1 MRSQEEVQALLKPL
15 HSRMAR
21 IVLDAWDDWKQKS
34 HEIGNRFARTSAN
47 VVFERIIARAIP
59 EFDSMPGM
67 YIKTGHQTVHFL
79 YQSAVLFRFKKGD
92 ENGLSRNYPTQTAL
106 AFNDQNCDLFGAP
119 GISRIDVVYQLDRL
133 ATRVAD
139 VAVVARHESN
149 VLWSYSILDADAKSA
164 EVISMNPKPLSP
176 VESLVRP
183 KIKQPEQEQN
193 EGKTS

>member
-1 MRSQEEVQALLKPL
+1 MRSQEEVQALLEHLHVPL
-15 HSRMAR
+15 AR
-21 IVLDAWDDWKQKS
+21 IVLGAWEDWKQKA

-47 VVFERIIARAIP
+47 VVFERMIARAIP
-59 EFDSMPGM
+59 EFDPMPGM
-67 YIKTGHQTVHFL
+67 HIKTGHQTVHFL

-92 ENGLSRNYPTQTAL
+92 ERGLSRNYPTQTAL

-133 ATRVAD
+133 ATCVAD

-149 VLWSYSILDADAKSA
+149 VLWSYSILDADAKTA
-164 EVISMNPKPLSP
+164 DVIPMNPKLPSP

-183 KIKQPEQEQN
+183 KIKLPEQEKH
-193 EGKTS
+193 EGKNS

>member
-34 HEIGNRFARTSAN
+34 HEIGSRFARTSAN

-79 YQSAVLFRFKKGD
+79 YQSAVLFRFKRGD
-92 ENGLSRNYPTQTAL
+92 ENGLSRNYPTANGAGLQRSELRSFRCSGHQSHRRGLSTRPTGDARGGCRRGCSPRIKRAL
-106 AFNDQNCDLFGAP
+106 EL
-119 GISRIDVVYQLDRL
+119 LDPR
-133 ATRVAD
+133 R
-139 VAVVARHESN
+139 R
-149 VLWSYSILDADAKSA
+149 
-164 EVISMNPKPLSP
+164 
-176 VESLVRP
+176 R
-183 KIKQPEQEQN
+183 
-193 EGKTS
+193 

>member
-1 MRSQEEVQALLKPL
+1 MRSQEEVQALLAPL
-15 HSRMAR
+15 HSRIAR
-21 IVLDAWDDWKQKS
+21 IVLGAWDDWKQKS

-67 YIKTGHQTVHFL
+67 HIKTGHQTVHFL

-92 ENGLSRNYPTQTAL
+92 ENGLSRNYPTQAAL
-106 AFNDQNCDLFGAP
+106 AFNDQNCDLFGPP

-133 ATRVAD
+133 ATRVID

-149 VLWSYSILDADAKSA
+149 VLWCYSILNVDAKTA
-164 EVISMNPKPLSP
+164 DVISINPRPMSP

-183 KIKQPEQEQN
+183 KIKLPEQEEH
-193 EGKTS
+193 EGKKS